1 MRKIPAEHRNPC
13 ERDEHACNITVIFI
27 EIKPFFDFPR
37 YGTESTAPRLRWRA
51 GYDRTVTHWI
61 LHWLLSGVALLIVAK
76 LLPGIEV
83 DGLGAALIAAL
94 VIGLVSATIG
104 LVLKILFLPFIIV
117 TLGLVYFLIN
127 GLMLKLASE
136 FVPGFR
142 VVGCMPA
149 VVGSILLTIVDYVLN
164 RVAGL

>member
-1 MRKIPAEHRNPC
+1 M
-13 ERDEHACNITVIFI
+13 
-27 EIKPFFDFPR
+27 
-37 YGTESTAPRLRWRA
+37 
-51 GYDRTVTHWI
+51 THWI